1 MRQTGGAPPKWPI
14 FMGFLH
20 HIAGDLTVSGQL
32 SIVFIMTGLNPI
44 CGICREIIS

>member
-1 MRQTGGAPPKWPI
+1 MVDFYGVFAP
-14 FMGFLH
+14 F
-20 HIAGDLTVSGQL
+20 AGDLTVPAQL